1 MRNKQFGIY
10 MKTFVAIALVLC
22 LIFPLII
29 LLNSSLQSYYEIRS
43 WPPVWFKS
51 FNFANYQKVLVGKDS
66 ILPAMKNSFMVSSVS
81 MLICILVGS
90 LAAYATSRYRFSGK
104 KVFLLICILT
114 QMFSPTILVTPMF
127 LIFKKIQLLDTLF
140 ALNLANTASALPM
153 TIWLL
158 NSYFQ
163 AIPLTYEEAS
173 WMDGSSRL
181 QGIKNIIFPL
191 AIPGII
197 SAGIFAFIISW
208 GDLVYAQSFITSPE
222 NRTISLAL
230 MNFQDLYKVEWEAQM
245 AASIITS
252 IPTIVIFIIIQ
263 KSLIRGLNAGGLK
276 G

>member
-1 MRNKQFGIY
+1 MKNKQFAVY
-10 MKTFVAIALVLC
+10 VKTFFAITLVLF
-22 LIFPLII
+22 LIFPLVI

-51 FNFANYQKVLVGKDS
+51 FNFANYQKVLFGKDS

-90 LAAYATSRYRFSGK
+90 LAAYATSRYKFSGK
-104 KVFLLICILT
+104 RAFLLICILT

-140 ALNLANTASALPM
+140 ALILANTASALPM

-158 NSYFQ
+158 NSYFK

-181 QGIKNIIFPL
+181 QGIKNIVFPL
-191 AIPGII
+191 AVPGII

-230 MNFQDLYKVEWEAQM
+230 MNFQDLYKVEWESQM

-252 IPTIVIFIIIQ
+252 IPTIVIFIVIQ

>member
-22 LIFPLII
+22 LIFPLVI

-51 FNFANYQKVLVGKDS
+51 FNFANYQKVLFGKDS

-81 MLICILVGS
+81 MLICILIGS

-140 ALNLANTASALPM
+140 ALILANTASALPM